1 MTALPKPS
9 IARSPFD
16 GLVALFAATAAL
28 LSTLAPPV
36 DAQESLSYARAL
48 TTWIALPAT
57 PGFEDQA
64 VSRIASATRGFAR
77 DAQGNLVRRVGS
89 GSPRRV
95 LACGIDEVGYAV
107 SEITE
112 EGYLRVHPSG
122 NGRRSPLWDQ
132 FHEGQRIYI
141 VGHGS
146 DVERFVPGVFAV
158 KSTHLWRRR
167 TTDDAPETVEDLWID
182 VGAHSRAD
190 VARLG
195 IRLLDP
201 VYREWPSWT
210 YADHVA
216 GPAAGNR
223 AACAAIV
230 AASQGAAPQSG
241 ETIFVV
247 SAQSRF
253 NFAGLTA
260 VLARLGKVDSLIV
273 IDDALAR
280 TGTMLSGPRV
290 SPWSAMARVQVT
302 TSLAATPHTRWPGTL
317 VESISEEDLR
327 DLFATVARLGGVAGT
342 PPPIMLARVWA
353 PPPPSVLHDT
363 LSRYADLLGRLTDVY
378 SVAGHEAP
386 MREAVREALPAW
398 ARDSAVTDSAGNL
411 ILAMGPDR
419 DTVAFVAHMDE
430 IGFEV
435 TRLAKDGTVSL
446 RTRGG
451 FFQSLWEG
459 QTALL
464 HRDDDKIPARD
475 ARSCGAARE
484 GPLRGVF
491 VPRDSAAHK
500 QPAQLTAWFGLDS
513 AALVKAGVKVG
524 NSLTSYKCS
533 ARLSGTKF
541 SARSIDDRA
550 GDTAML
556 LALESLE
563 RSKLDHKV
571 IFAWSVREEGGL
583 EGAKALAHELG
594 PSVGRVYAIDT
605 FVSSDSPLESSRFAD
620 AKLGDGAVSRALDNS
635 SVTPPGDVD
644 RLTKIARINR
654 IPLQVGTTNGGNDGS
669 ELARYGAID
678 DAIGWPLRYSHSPAE
693 VIDLRD
699 IRSLARMIAALA
711 MSDVP

>member
-1 MTALPKPS
+1 
-9 IARSPFD
+9 
-16 GLVALFAATAAL
+16 
-28 LSTLAPPV
+28 
-36 DAQESLSYARAL
+36 
-48 TTWIALPAT
+48 
-57 PGFEDQA
+57 
-64 VSRIASATRGFAR
+64 
-77 DAQGNLVRRVGS
+77 
-89 GSPRRV
+89 
-95 LACGIDEVGYAV
+95 
-107 SEITE
+107 
-112 EGYLRVHPSG
+112 
-122 NGRRSPLWDQ
+122 
-132 FHEGQRIYI
+132 
-141 VGHGS
+141 
-146 DVERFVPGVFAV
+146 
-158 KSTHLWRRR
+158 
-167 TTDDAPETVEDLWID
+167 
-182 VGAHSRAD
+182 
-190 VARLG
+190 
-195 IRLLDP
+195 
-201 VYREWPSWT
+201 
-210 YADHVA
+210 
-216 GPAAGNR
+216 
-223 AACAAIV
+223 
-230 AASQGAAPQSG
+230 
-241 ETIFVV
+241 
-247 SAQSRF
+247 
-253 NFAGLTA
+253 
-260 VLARLGKVDSLIV
+260 
-273 IDDALAR
+273 
-280 TGTMLSGPRV
+280 
-290 SPWSAMARVQVT
+290 
-302 TSLAATPHTRWPGTL
+302 
-317 VESISEEDLR
+317 
-327 DLFATVARLGGVAGT
+327 
-342 PPPIMLARVWA
+342 
-353 PPPPSVLHDT
+353 
-363 LSRYADLLGRLTDVY
+363 
-378 SVAGHEAP
+378 
-386 MREAVREALPAW
+386 
-398 ARDSAVTDSAGNL
+398 
-411 ILAMGPDR
+411 
-419 DTVAFVAHMDE
+419 
-430 IGFEV
+430 
-435 TRLAKDGTVSL
+435 VSL

-556 LALESLE
+556 LALESIE

-699 IRSLARMIAALA
+699 IRSLSRMIAALA